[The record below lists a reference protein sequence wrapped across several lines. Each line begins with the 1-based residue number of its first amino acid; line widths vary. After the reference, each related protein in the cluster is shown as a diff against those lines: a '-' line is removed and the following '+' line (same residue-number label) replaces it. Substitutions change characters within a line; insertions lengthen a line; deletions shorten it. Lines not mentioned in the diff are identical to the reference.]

1 MNATKVAIQ
10 GYQGAFHELAARHFY
25 TDRALEVVPADTF
38 EQMIG
43 LVETQ
48 QHAHVGMMAIEN
60 TLTGSLLNNYRLLDS
75 SNLQVIGEV
84 YLRIRQN
91 LMVWPGQRIEDLKE
105 VHSHP
110 VAIDQCLQFFK
121 AYPNV
126 RLIKME
132 DTALAAKNIR
142 EKELKDIG
150 AVGSSAAAQ
159 VYDLEIIAPS
169 IETNKQNF
177 TRFLALEHRDKIIDH
192 EFNKVSI
199 SFTVKHE
206 VGSLHIVLAA
216 LAINKANLSK
226 IQSVP
231 IVGRGW
237 EYMIFIDFV
246 LDDPSRFEFTIESLR
261 HLTDDLK
268 ILGTYPEGKHYEG

>member
-1 MNATKVAIQ
+1 MTTKVAIQ
-10 GYQGAFHELAARHFY
+10 GYPGAFHELAARYFY
-25 TDRALEVVPADTF
+25 DDRSLEIVPADTF
-38 EQMIG
+38 EDMIG
-43 LVETQ
+43 LVEKQ
-48 QHAHVGMMAIEN
+48 RNAHVGMMAIEN
-60 TLTGSLLNNYRLLDS
+60 TLTGSLLNNYRLLDK
-75 SNLQVIGEV
+75 SNLQVTGEV

-91 LMVWPGQRIEDLKE
+91 LMVLPGQRLEDLRE

-110 VAIDQCLQFFK
+110 VAIDQCLEFFK
-121 AYPNV
+121 QYPKV

-132 DTALAAKNIR
+132 DTALAAKKIR
-142 EKELKDIG
+142 EQQLKDVG
-150 AVGSSAAAQ
+150 AIASTTAAD
-159 VYDLEIIAPS
+159 VYELDIIAPG
-169 IETNKQNF
+169 IETNKKNF
-177 TRFLALEHRDKIIDH
+177 TRFLALEHRDSIVDH
-192 EFNKVSI
+192 QFNKVSI
-199 SFTVKHE
+199 SFTVRHE

-246 LDDPSRFEFTIESLR
+246 LEDPSRFEATIDSLR

-268 ILGTYPEGKHYEG
+268 ILGTYLKGNHYEG